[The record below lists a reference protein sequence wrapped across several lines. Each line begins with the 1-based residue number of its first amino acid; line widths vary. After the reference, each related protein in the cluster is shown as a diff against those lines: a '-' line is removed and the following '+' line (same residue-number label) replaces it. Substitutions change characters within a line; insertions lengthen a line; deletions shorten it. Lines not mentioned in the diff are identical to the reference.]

1 MYKIKLVAVLTM
13 TLVAALQANAATVT
27 LSPANIQSF
36 TQISATG
43 SPVTIKTSDTSLG
56 AGFTTVWGSSVT
68 GVNSA
73 DNGTTGLGLD
83 WSGFDTFSL
92 NIANDNENS
101 WSFSVSVFDGTTTV
115 TSAGQL
121 LPNNSVANL
130 FSVDITSLTLT
141 AIDSVFVTV
150 SANLPINGNDRTAEY
165 TINTVPVPAAA
176 WLFGSALGLLGW
188 LRRKSAYFAG

>member
-1 MYKIKLVAVLTM
+1 MYKIKWFAVLIV
-13 TLVAALQANAATVT
+13 TLVASLQANAATVT

-36 TQISATG
+36 TQINATG
-43 SPVTIKTSDTSLG
+43 SPVTIKTSDTVVG
-56 AGFTTVWGSSVT
+56 AGFTTVWGSSVN

-73 DNGTTGLGLD
+73 DVGATGLGSD
-83 WSGFDTFSL
+83 WSGFDTFAL
-92 NIANDNENS
+92 NIANDNEHA
-101 WSFSVSVFDGTTTV
+101 WLFTVSVFDGTTTV

-121 LPNNSVANL
+121 LPNNSVESL

-141 AIDSVFVTV
+141 AIDSVFVTL
-150 SANLPINGNDRTAEY
+150 SGNLPINFIDRTAEY

-188 LRRKSAYFAG
+188 LRRKSA